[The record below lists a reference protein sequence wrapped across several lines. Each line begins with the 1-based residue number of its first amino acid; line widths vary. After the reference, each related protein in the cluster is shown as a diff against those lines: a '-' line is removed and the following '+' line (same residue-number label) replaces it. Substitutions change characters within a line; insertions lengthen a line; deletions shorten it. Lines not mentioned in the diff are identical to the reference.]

1 MRRPVLGLLFAIAA
15 GLALAGMVDPTD
27 GVPPPGEAGAPHRPL
42 SSAEADR
49 FLRGRLLFD
58 KDFLGGDGVG
68 SMESG
73 PGGQQRGPV
82 MNGDSCRACH
92 RDPVVGGA
100 GGIDVQVQRPAIS
113 DGAGGFMSP
122 PETGGLAQ
130 THSLPGAAREEI
142 PANVVFV
149 EERNSPTTLGLGLV
163 QGIRDETILAGE
175 DPDDMD
181 KDDIAG
187 IAHILDDGSVGK
199 LGWKANVPD
208 LRSFVRDA
216 MGNEL
221 GITVPDTG
229 NSFGF
234 TSDSDNAPDPELS
247 QADLDDLV
255 FFLELLDFAPKR
267 APTTQ
272 SLEGEAR
279 FVTIGCA
286 QCHVPTMDGVELYS
300 DLLLHDVAPEGFVGV
315 TAGMATSG
323 LYRTA
328 PLRGLRDTAPYF
340 HDGRS
345 ETVDHAIRR
354 HDGEA
359 ATIRGDYEDL
369 PQAEREALLA
379 FLDSL

>member
-1 MRRPVLGLLFAIAA
+1 MRRPVLCLLLAVAA

-27 GVPPPGEAGAPHRPL
+27 GIPPPGEAGAPHRPL
-42 SSAEADR
+42 SPAEADR

-58 KDFLGGDGVG
+58 RDFLSGDGV
-68 SMESG
+68 
-73 PGGQQRGPV
+73 GPV

-100 GGIDVQVQRPAIS
+100 GGIDVQVQRPAID

-122 PETGGLAQ
+122 PETGELAQ
-130 THSLPGAAREEI
+130 THSRPGVAREEI
-142 PANVVFV
+142 PANAVFV
-149 EERNSPTTLGLGLV
+149 EERNSPIILGLGLV

-175 DPDDMD
+175 DPDDLD
-181 KDDIAG
+181 KDGIAG
-187 IAHILDDGSVGK
+187 IAHILGDGSVGK

-208 LRSFVRDA
+208 LRAFVRDA

-221 GITVPDTG
+221 GITVPATG
-229 NSFGF
+229 SPFGF
-234 TSDSDNAPDPELS
+234 ISDSDDAPDPELS
-247 QADLDDLV
+247 QADVDDIV
-255 FFLELLDFAPKR
+255 FFLELLDFAPRR
-267 APTTQ
+267 ASTTQ
-272 SLEGEAR
+272 SLEGEAL
-279 FVTIGCA
+279 FLTIGCA
-286 QCHVPTMDGVELYS
+286 QCHVPVMDGVELYS
-300 DLLLHDVAPEGFVGV
+300 DLLLHDVQPEGFVGV
-315 TAGMATSG
+315 TQGMATSG

-359 ATIRGDYEDL
+359 AAIRAAYETL
-369 PQAEREALLA
+369 TQAEREALLA
-379 FLDSL
+379 FLASL